1 MPVLPAW
8 TVHHLWSDVAGVDR
22 GGNLVRAAEGAILSN
37 MSDERRDRTD
47 DAGVVTQ
54 TRARSKLKKPKLY
67 KVLLH
72 NDDYTT
78 MEFVVFVLMSIFHR
92 SETDAVQIMLHVH
105 KNGIGVAGVYAYDV
119 AETRIAQVEAL
130 ARQHE
135 FPLRCSMEEA

>member
-1 MPVLPAW
+1 
-8 TVHHLWSDVAGVDR
+8 
-22 GGNLVRAAEGAILSN
+22 
-37 MSDERRDRTD
+37 MSDRRERLDDETGVITERRTER
-47 DAGVVTQ
+47 
-54 TRARSKLKKPKLY
+54 KLKKPKMY

-78 MEFVVFVLMSIFHR
+78 MEFVVFILQGIFHR
-92 SETDAVQIMLHVH
+92 SEADALQIMLHVH
-105 KNGIGVAGVYAYDV
+105 KNGIGVAGVYSYDI

>member
-1 MPVLPAW
+1 
-8 TVHHLWSDVAGVDR
+8 
-22 GGNLVRAAEGAILSN
+22 
-37 MSDERRDRTD
+37 MSDDRRDRTD

-54 TRARSKLKKPKLY
+54 TRTRSKLKKPKLY